1 LTELDDRLDLIYR
14 TELPRL
20 RGALARRTGS
30 VDLADDLVQDAW
42 VEALRHWPGKGIPDR
57 PGAWLMTTALHKAAD
72 RARRADV
79 YATKLRLVAAAP
91 PSPATDD
98 DILGL
103 VFGCCDPRLAR
114 DSQVALTL
122 RAVSGLTTREI
133 AAAYLVSEAT
143 MAQRISRAKRQLR
156 EQQVVFEIPDA
167 DALEGRLA
175 AVLRVIYL
183 VYNEGYLA
191 SAARVPERAE
201 LRHEALQLARLL
213 DRLMPTEPEAAALLS
228 LLELHEARAA
238 TRFDGWGRLVLLADQ
253 DRSRWDRPAIDR
265 AATRLD
271 RAVARRRP
279 GPLQVQAAIATLHC
293 TAGSA
298 RDTDWVQIRLLYDRL
313 LAFGDDPVIR
323 LNRAIATWRVSG
335 PASALVEVDEVATRL
350 DRYRL
355 LHATRA
361 LLLTELGRTT
371 EAQLS
376 NERALSLATN
386 PAERALLTER
396 LEH

>member
-1 LTELDDRLDLIYR
+1 
-14 TELPRL
+14 
-20 RGALARRTGS
+20 
-30 VDLADDLVQDAW
+30 
-42 VEALRHWPGKGIPDR
+42 
-57 PGAWLMTTALHKAAD
+57 MTTALHKAAD
-72 RARRADV
+72 RARRAQT
-79 YATKLRLVAAAP
+79 YAGKLRLVTASAP
-91 PSPATDD
+91 APATDD

-103 VFGCCDPRLAR
+103 VFGCCDPRLAQ

-133 AAAYLVSEAT
+133 AAAYLVPEST

-167 DALEGRLA
+167 DALAERLA

-201 LRHEALQLARLL
+201 LRREALHLARLL

-238 TRFDGWGRLVLLADQ
+238 TRFDGWGRIVLLADQ
-253 DRSRWDRPAIDR
+253 DRSRWDRPAIDL
-265 AATRLD
+265 AAARLD
-271 RAVARRRP
+271 RAVGRRRP
-279 GPLQVQAAIATLHC
+279 GPLQLQAAIATLHC
-293 TAGSA
+293 TATSA
-298 RDTDWVQIRLLYDRL
+298 ADTDWVEIRLLYDRL
-313 LAFGDDPVIR
+313 LAFGDDPVVR
-323 LNRAIATWRVSG
+323 LNRAIATWRVRG
-335 PASALVEVDEVATRL
+335 PAAALVEVDQVADRL
-350 DRYRL
+350 DGYRL

-361 LLLTELGRTT
+361 LLLAELGRPG
-371 EAQLS
+371 EAQQA

-386 PAERALLTER
+386 PAERILLADR
-396 LEH
+396 LGQ